1 MSDLLCCVY
10 SIVEKRRRN
19 PVAPGAERG
28 RPVMPRYIRAPL
40 STTFSTPVLY
50 GLSLTESRI
59 RVNTVLLHL
68 AARIQAPVL
77 YRLRHKD
84 GSWRHFEAV
93 RTNLLDDPAVRGI
106 VINYRD
112 ATERLRAEEDLRGSE
127 ERHQRLAEN
136 SPETIFTNSA
146 GAELADA
153 DGPEQLIGRPCLFRR
168 EGILGR
174 WTSGSAS
181 G

>member
-28 RPVMPRYIRAPL
+28 RPVMPRYIRAPFP
-40 STTFSTPVLY
+40 TTFSTPVLY

-106 VINYRD
+106 VINYRG

-153 DGPEQLIGRPCLFRR
+153 DGSEQLIGRPCLFRR